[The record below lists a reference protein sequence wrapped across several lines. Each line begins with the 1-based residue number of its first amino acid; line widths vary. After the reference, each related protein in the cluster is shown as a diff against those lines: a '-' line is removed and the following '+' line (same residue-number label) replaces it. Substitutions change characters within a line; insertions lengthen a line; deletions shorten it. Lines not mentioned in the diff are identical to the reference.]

1 MKDPRKVHDL
11 IVEKL
16 DFATVMEEYN
26 VEFKHSPHIASEVQL
41 KCPFHGADNKP
52 SARLYNTTKSCFCWV
67 CRKSWDVVSFI
78 QEKEGMYYKQ
88 VLNFI
93 PNRYHIDVSSI
104 PDSPTIELKEKV
116 IEEKNV
122 DFKHIRTNIIEL
134 RQKISFEKYKAL
146 CAVYCMTKLMDS
158 KGVDV
163 SLSLTKIKDKLLC
176 LKQPT

>member
-1 MKDPRKVHDL
+1 MKDPKLVHDL

-26 VEFKHSPHIASEVQL
+26 VEFKHSPHLASEVQM
-41 KCPFHGADNKP
+41 KCPFHGTDNKP
-52 SARLYNTTKSCFCWV
+52 SARLYNATKSCFCWV

-93 PNRYHIDVSSI
+93 PNRYHIDTSSI
-104 PDSPTIELKEKV
+104 PDSPTIELKEVK

-122 DFKHIRTNIIEL
+122 DFKHIRNNIVEL
-134 RQKISFEKYKAL
+134 RQRITFEKYRAL
-146 CAVYCMTKLMDS
+146 CTVYSISKYMDAQ
-158 KGVDV
+158 GADV
-163 SLSLTKIKDKLLC
+163 SLSLKKIEDKILC
-176 LKQPT
+176 LKQ